1 MSELAGKNVVVLGLA
16 RSGEAAARAL
26 IEAGARVTV
35 LDAADDEQ
43 QRERAAQLA
52 GARALLGR
60 TDGADVDGA
69 DVVVSS
75 PGVPWSSAWIERAL
89 ARGVPVWSEVELAY
103 RLGVRPLVGITGTNG
118 KTTTTEMTVAALR
131 AAGRDAVAA
140 GNVGRA
146 LVGADTSAAVFAE
159 LSSFQLQGI
168 DTFRV
173 PVAVLLN
180 VAHDHIDWHGS
191 HEAYARAK
199 ARIFEN
205 QTSEDVAIVHDDEVC
220 RSLARGDAS
229 TILFADDRLPPG
241 GAGVDDG
248 WIVVPQGRVVELSM
262 LRTSGRPN
270 RADAVAA
277 AAAACA
283 LGVEPREVGDALAG
297 FEPRPHRIEHV
308 ATVDGVTYIND
319 SKATDPHATLA
330 ALEGMSDVVL
340 IAGGRNK
347 GIDLSE
353 LADGAAHLHAV
364 VAIGESAAD
373 IVAAFSQTGIP
384 VEKAGSMDEA
394 VARARELA
402 DGHGSVLLSPA
413 CASFDMY
420 RNYEA
425 RGDAFRAAVR
435 KIEGSK
441 V

>member
-1 MSELAGKNVVVLGLA
+1 MLD
-16 RSGEAAARAL
+16 
-26 IEAGARVTV
+26 GARV
-35 LDAADDEQ
+35 
-43 QRERAAQLA
+43 
-52 GARALLGR
+52 LLGR
-60 TDGADVDGA
+60 TDAADVDGA
-69 DVVVSS
+69 DIVVSS
-75 PGVPWSSAWIERAL
+75 PGVRWGSPWIERAL
-89 ARGVPVWSEVELAY
+89 ARSIPVWSEVELAY

-146 LVGADTSAAVFAE
+146 LVGADTSAAVVAE

-180 VAHDHIDWHGS
+180 IAHDHIDWHGS
-191 HEAYARAK
+191 HDAYVRAK

-205 QTSEDVAIVHDDEVC
+205 QEPDDVAIVHDDPAC
-220 RSLARGDAS
+220 RSLARGTA
-229 TILFADDRLPPG
+229 TQVLFADDRLPPN

-248 WIVVPQGRVVELSM
+248 WIVVPQGRVVEISR

-283 LGVEPREVGDALAG
+283 LGVDPREVADALAA

-308 ATVDGVTYIND
+308 ATIDGVTYVND

-330 ALEGMSDVVL
+330 ALEGMRDVVL

-353 LADGAAHLHAV
+353 LADGAAHLRAV
-364 VAIGESAAD
+364 IAIGESAAD
-373 IVAAFSQTGIP
+373 IVGTFSPAGIP

-402 DGHGSVLLSPA
+402 RPDGTVLLSPA

-435 KIEGSK
+435 RIEGSNA
-441 V
+441 

>member
-1 MSELAGKNVVVLGLA
+1 MSELAGRSVVVLGLA
-16 RSGEAAARAL
+16 RSGAAAARAL
-26 IEAGARVTV
+26 LDDGARVTV
-35 LDAADDEQ
+35 LDGENDAQQKEHAAG
-43 QRERAAQLA
+43 LN
-52 GARALLGR
+52 GARILLGR
-60 TDGADVDGA
+60 TDPGDLDGA
-69 DVVVSS
+69 DIVVSS
-75 PGVPWSSAWIERAL
+75 PGVPWRSPWIEGAL
-89 ARGVPVWSEVELAY
+89 ARSIPVWSEVELAY

-146 LVGADTSAAVFAE
+146 LVGADTSAAVVAE

-205 QTSEDVAIVHDDEVC
+205 QTADDVAIVHDDPTC
-220 RSLARGDAS
+220 RSLLGGRAR
-229 TILFADDRLPPG
+229 TIFFADDRRPED
-241 GAGVDDG
+241 GAGVEDG
-248 WIVVPQGRVVELSM
+248 WIVVPQGRVVEISR

-283 LGVEPREVGDALAG
+283 LGVDPREVGEALST
-297 FEPRPHRIEHV
+297 FEPRPHRIERV
-308 ATVDGVTYIND
+308 AIVDGVTYVND

-330 ALEGMSDVVL
+330 ALEGMGNVVL

-353 LADGAAHLHAV
+353 LAQGASHLRAV

-373 IVAAFSQTGIP
+373 IVAAFSHTGVP
-384 VEKAGSMDEA
+384 VEKAGSMEEA
-394 VARARELA
+394 VTRASELA
-402 DGHGSVLLSPA
+402 RPDGTVLLSPA

-425 RGDAFRAAVR
+425 RGDAFRAAVQR
-435 KIEGSK
+435 IEGSNA
-441 V
+441 